1 MSGHI
6 TVIEYLQRLQI
17 FFSKKILFLLQ
28 FIKNNANLHSSKG
41 GKPPKN
47 KKPKNLKDKIMNNK
61 ETFYLVEVYHLG
73 TAVGSLISLDH
84 VHRCKSLES
93 AKDFGSIMKEKNGWF
108 EVTEITSE
116 GRSIVFDSRN
126 N

>member
-1 MSGHI
+1 MS
-6 TVIEYLQRLQI
+6 
-17 FFSKKILFLLQ
+17 
-28 FIKNNANLHSSKG
+28 SSKG

-47 KKPKNLKDKIMNNK
+47 KKLKNLKDKIMNNN
-61 ETFYLVEVYHLG
+61 ETSYLVEVYHLG
-73 TAVGSLISLDH
+73 TAVGSLVSLDH
-84 VHRCKSLES
+84 VRRCKSLES
-93 AKDFGSIMKEKNGWF
+93 AKDSGSIMKEKNGWF

>member
-1 MSGHI
+1 MNI
-6 TVIEYLQRLQI
+6 CNDCK
-17 FFSKKILFLLQ
+17 FFSQKRFFFLLQ
-28 FIKNNANLHSSKG
+28 FLKKNDKLHSSKG